1 MADAPP
7 DTPWKPLGALAS
19 ECEDD
24 SQQVLLQSKA
34 GSAHLAWVPAGG
46 LLDVSGTGRKRR
58 E

>member
-1 MADAPP
+1 MPP
-7 DTPWKPLGALAS
+7 DTPWKPLGALVS

-24 SQQVLLQSKA
+24 SQQVLLQTKA

-46 LLDVSGTGRKRR
+46 LLAVSGTGRKRT